1 MLQVRMKFFIIDMY
15 KMSKKWSTLS
25 QSKTYIYQS
34 GIKETDFLLAID
46 KKVSAQNGFTV

>member
-1 MLQVRMKFFIIDMY
+1 MIHFITKQNLHFLD
-15 KMSKKWSTLS
+15 
-25 QSKTYIYQS
+25 IYQS